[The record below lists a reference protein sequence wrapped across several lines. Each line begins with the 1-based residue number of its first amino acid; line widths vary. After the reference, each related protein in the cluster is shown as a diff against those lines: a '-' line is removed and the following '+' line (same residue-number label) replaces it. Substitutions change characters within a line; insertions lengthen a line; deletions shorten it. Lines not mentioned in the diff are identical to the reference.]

1 MDSAPGANHSPLPKA
16 MRISEIYASIQGESQ
31 HAGLPCI
38 LVRTTGCDL
47 RCSYCDTAHAFAGG
61 QDMTVDQVV
70 AEVKRLGLSYVL
82 LTGGEPMLQAELALL
97 ARRLLAEGNR
107 VSIET
112 SGAHLLDEL
121 PAEVVRIVDVK
132 TPSSGE
138 VRRMNWRVLEDL
150 RPCDAVKF
158 VLSDEHD
165 YRWSVEHLVRLDLA
179 KRAEV
184 LFSPVHGRLD
194 PKDLVAWI
202 VRDRL
207 PVRLNLQLH
216 KYIWGPDAR
225 GV

>member
-1 MDSAPGANHSPLPKA
+1 

-31 HAGLPCI
+31 HAGLPCT
-38 LVRTTGCDL
+38 LVRATGCDL
-47 RCSYCDTAHAFAGG
+47 RCSYCDTTHAFTGG

-70 AEVKRLGLSYVL
+70 VEVKRLGLSYVL
-82 LTGGEPMLQAELALL
+82 LTGGEPMLQAELPLL
-97 ARRLLAEGNR
+97 ARRLIEEGNK

-112 SGAHLLDEL
+112 SGAHPLDDL

-138 VRRMNWRVLEDL
+138 TSRMNWQVLERL
-150 RPCDAVKF
+150 RSCDAIKF
-158 VLSDEHD
+158 VLSDEYD
-165 YRWSVEHLVRLDLA
+165 YRWSVGHLIRLDLA
-179 KRAEV
+179 KRSEI